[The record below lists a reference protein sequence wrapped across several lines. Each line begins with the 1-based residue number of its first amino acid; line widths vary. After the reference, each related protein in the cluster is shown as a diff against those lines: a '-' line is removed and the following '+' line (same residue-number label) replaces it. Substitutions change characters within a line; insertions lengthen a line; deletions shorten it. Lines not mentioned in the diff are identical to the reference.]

1 MMAEERALEVI
12 EDGRPGSR
20 ERDAA
25 ITALNEF
32 ITGMLELV
40 IGDLPQKLRR
50 QHLDLMRKVLAFEL
64 DRAAQMEREDSDWIT
79 DDDGDSGG

>member
-1 MMAEERALEVI
+1 MSEEGRALEVV
-12 EDGRPGSR
+12 ENGRPGSR

-64 DRAAQMEREDSDWIT
+64 DRAAQMERDHAAGIT